1 MLKNQHEKAKRHNE
15 ALNKEVVDLKNQMK
29 ELKAEAK
36 EKEERLLALTNELS
50 DSKNK
55 YKQGDYSTK
64 LELDRQKN

>member
-1 MLKNQHEKAKRHNE
+1 MLNKDVNELKNQ
-15 ALNKEVVDLKNQMK
+15 LK

-55 YKQGDYSTK
+55 YKQGDYSSK
-64 LELDRQKN
+64 LEHDRQKN

>member
-1 MLKNQHEKAKRHNE
+1 
-15 ALNKEVVDLKNQMK
+15 MK
-29 ELKAEAK
+29 ELKADAK